1 MTEQIDILL
10 VTLPDVAMQ
19 CGQRVTDMPPLGLA
33 YLKAYMNKAGINSRI
48 LNLFAQKPQRYL
60 DMDTGILQVCKQHF
74 RILGV
79 SAQDHDFFDVV
90 EFCDR
95 IKRYRPDIRII
106 VGGYIGF
113 SYEELLRACPSV
125 DSVVVGE
132 GEETAPELVKVMLNG
147 HDNGI
152 DEIKGVAYR
161 TGDIVSFTGTRT
173 RMKDIDSLLPPDLS
187 DTPPYKIG
195 PGTRHHIVASRGCFN
210 KGCRFCST
218 EFMYP
223 KYMAM
228 SPKKVAEDIA
238 LIYEQHPDLWCIAF
252 DDDAFDI
259 QRLPPI
265 MEELAKRGMGHLAF
279 QFETTAL
286 NTIKNS
292 DILNVPEVK
301 QHIAEIHLGI
311 ESFNKEQLEEY
322 NKRVS
327 PDENW
332 EAVEICYKAGIHF
345 IPYII
350 VDRTPQRL
358 ESAIPQLAHPI
369 FWPQWEAPQPLM
381 NHPFAAIAP
390 ISNQFM
396 KESSLID
403 IELKNTIERRCQPV
417 WDAVGKPTYNMET
430 LRNIQ
435 ERQKKRSE
443 RLNVQPWQDAFC
455 SMMAPW
461 FENAKMVYEERER
474 LTAMAQ
480 MNKPAP
486 LEALK
491 RTNNRSHEASLQ
503 MAGLLTRQEA
513 ERYEKAVE
521 AINALPEKFIRFA
534 LDVGKAVEMGMYD
547 IYTTDFGDIV
557 FAAQQLIQN
566 EIDSL
571 LDSSLVTYEPS
582 NDKRLM

>member
-1 MTEQIDILL
+1 MSDILL

-19 CGQRVTDMPPLGLA
+19 CRQRVTDMPPLGLA
-33 YLKAYMNKAGINSRI
+33 YVKAYMNKAGISSRI
-48 LNLFAQKPQRYL
+48 LNLFAQKPQKYL
-60 DMDTGILQVCKQHF
+60 DMDTGVLQVCKQPF

-90 EFCDR
+90 EFCDKV
-95 IKRYRPDIRII
+95 KRYRPDIRII

-113 SYEELLRACPSV
+113 SYEELLRACQAV
-125 DSVVVGE
+125 DYVVVGE
-132 GEETAPELVKVMLNG
+132 GEETAPELVKVILNG

-161 TGDIVSFTGTRT
+161 AGDNVSFTGTRT

-195 PGTRHHIVASRGCFN
+195 PGIRHHIVASRGCFN

-265 MEELAKRGMGHLAF
+265 MEELAKHGMGHLAF

-301 QHIAEIHLGI
+301 QRIAEIHLGI

-327 PDENW
+327 PEENW
-332 EAVEICYKAGIHF
+332 EAVEICYKAGINF

-350 VDRTPQRL
+350 VDRTPERM
-358 ESAIPQLAHPI
+358 ESAIPQLTHPI

-381 NHPFAAIAP
+381 NHPFTAITP
-390 ISNQFM
+390 ISKQFM

-403 IELKNTIERRCQPV
+403 IELMNTIERRCQPV
-417 WDAVGKPTYNMET
+417 WDAVGKPAYNMET

-443 RLNVQPWQDAFC
+443 RLNVQPWQEAFC

-461 FENAKMVYEERER
+461 FENAKVVYEERER
-474 LTAMAQ
+474 YSKL
-480 MNKPAP
+480 
-486 LEALK
+486 
-491 RTNNRSHEASLQ
+491 RTPNSELR
-503 MAGLLTRQEA
+503 
-513 ERYEKAVE
+513 VE

-534 LDVGKAVEMGMYD
+534 LDVGKAVEMGVYD
-547 IYTTDFGDIV
+547 IYTTNFGNIV

-566 EIDSL
+566 EIESL
-571 LDSSLVTYEPS
+571 LDS
-582 NDKRLM
+582 